1 MDANTVLQ
9 AISSIGFP
17 AVMCVILIYYIKY
30 TTDLFTE
37 MVEKIEDKHADD
49 MTKVTTA
56 LDNNTA
62 ALTELSLYVRGGKN
76 GTEKSA

>member
-1 MDANTVLQ
+1 MDANTILQ

-30 TTDLFTE
+30 TTDLFTQ
-37 MVEKIEDKHADD
+37 MVDKIEDKHADD
-49 MTKVTTA
+49 LTKVTTA
-56 LDNNTA
+56 LNNNTA

>member
-17 AVMCVILIYYIKY
+17 AVMCVLLIYYIKY
-30 TTDLFTE
+30 TTDLFTQ
-37 MVEKIEDKHADD
+37 MVQKIEDKHADD
-49 MTKVTTA
+49 MIKVTTA